1 MFQEETLKDVG
12 GNGERLYEESEGE
25 FLELIKSS
33 RNSITVLTRVDSDKA
48 AAPFEPEDHTV
59 GSLKDELEQRNLSEA
74 ELDLLLEAEEEGKDR
89 STAKSAIED
98 QK

>member
-1 MFQEETLKDVG
+1 MLQEETLAEVG
-12 GNGERLYEESEGE
+12 QRKYEEPEGE
-25 FLELIKSS
+25 YLELIKTG
-33 RNSITVLTRVDSDKA
+33 RNSVTVLTKVDSDKA

-59 GSLKDELEQRNLSEA
+59 GSLKDELDDRDLTEA
-74 ELDLLLEAEEEGKDR
+74 ELDLLLEAEEQGKNR

>member
-1 MFQEETLKDVG
+1 MLQEETLAEVG
-12 GNGERLYEESEGE
+12 QRKYEEPEGE
-25 FLELIKSS
+25 YLELIKTG
-33 RNSITVLTRVDSDKA
+33 RNSVTVLTKVDSDKA

-59 GSLKDELEQRNLSEA
+59 GSLKDELDERDLTEA
-74 ELDLLLEAEEEGKDR
+74 ELDLLLEAEEQGKNR